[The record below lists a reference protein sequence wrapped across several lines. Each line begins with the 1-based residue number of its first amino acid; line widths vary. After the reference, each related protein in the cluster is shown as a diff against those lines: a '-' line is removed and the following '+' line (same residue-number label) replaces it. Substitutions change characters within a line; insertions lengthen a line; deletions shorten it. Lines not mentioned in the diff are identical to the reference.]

1 MKKNDIQLFDD
12 LDIDQVE
19 LKGFAR
25 SIAEIEWLLL
35 LIVLLYYM
43 SPDAQIA
50 SPAGL
55 LICMELFGAFILGFH
70 YVNFNLPHFK
80 WKLAVETWVMIL
92 FITLAVWNTGNVDSP
107 LLNLYLLVIIS
118 SSITLGKAITIAE
131 IVLISAVY
139 VLLASR
145 SGVEYSLVEY
155 TEFLIFFLPFM
166 LVAYITTMLAADVN
180 YGKKVFKV
188 LSETDEMT
196 GLLNKRSFS
205 PMLHKAT
212 EVAIQYSQPLSA
224 MMIDADNLKKVND
237 TYGHKA
243 GDKLIL
249 TIASTIQDCLR
260 TSDIICR
267 YGGDEFVALL
277 PQLPSDR
284 AIETAERLR
293 SAVENTSFDVDGQR
307 ISTTVSI
314 GIATYPDDVLIA
326 EELLEKA
333 DETLYESKKAGR
345 NTVISYGKIKAE
357 SPDKDIIEQQEFG
370 LRSSDL
376 S

>member
-1 MKKNDIQLFDD
+1 VKKKNTRVLEEFDVEQ
-12 LDIDQVE
+12 IE
-19 LKGFAR
+19 LKGFSR

-35 LIVLLYYM
+35 LLVLLYYM

-50 SPAGL
+50 SPDAL

-70 YVNFNLPHFK
+70 YVNFNLPQFR
-80 WKLAVETWVMIL
+80 WKLAIETWVMIL
-92 FITLAVWNTGNVDSP
+92 FITLVVWNTGSVDSP

-118 SSITLGKAITIAE
+118 SSITLGKAITISE
-131 IVLISAVY
+131 IALISAVY
-139 VLLASR
+139 ILLAAR
-145 SGVEYSLVEY
+145 SGLEYSLVEY

-166 LVAYITTMLAADVN
+166 LVAYITTMLASDVN
-180 YGKKVFKV
+180 YGKEVFKA

-212 EVAIQYSQPLSA
+212 EVAVQYSQPLSV

-249 TIASTIQDCLR
+249 TLASTIRECLR

-277 PQLPSDR
+277 PQLPVNK
-284 AIETAERLR
+284 AMETAERLR
-293 SAVENTSFDVDGQR
+293 SAIENTSFDVDGQR
-307 ISTTVSI
+307 ITTTVSI
-314 GIATYPDDVLIA
+314 GVATYPDEVRV
-326 EELLEKA
+326 A
-333 DETLYESKKAGR
+333 DELMERADESLYESKNAGR
-345 NTVISYGKIKAE
+345 NKVISYSRIKTE
-357 SPDKDIIEQQEFG
+357 DPEEGIIEQQEFG
-370 LRSSDL
+370 LRGTDS
-376 S
+376 

>member
-1 MKKNDIQLFDD
+1 MFKKKESQAVDEFDVEQ
-12 LDIDQVE
+12 IE

-35 LIVLLYYM
+35 LLVLLYYIAPDSQVE
-43 SPDAQIA
+43 SPTA
-50 SPAGL
+50 L

-80 WKLAVETWVMIL
+80 WKLMLETWVMIL
-92 FITLAVWNTGNVDSP
+92 FITLVVLNTGSVESP

-118 SSITLGKAITIAE
+118 SSITLGKSVTIAE
-131 IVLISAVY
+131 IVIISLVY
-139 VLLASR
+139 FFMAARGGL
-145 SGVEYSLVEY
+145 EYSLVEY
-155 TEFLIFFLPFM
+155 TEFLVFFLPFM

-180 YGKKVFKV
+180 YGKEMFKV

-205 PMLHKAT
+205 PMLGKAI
-212 EVAIQYSQPLSA
+212 EVAEQYSQPLSV

-249 TIASTIQDCLR
+249 TIASTIRDCLR

-277 PQLPSDR
+277 PQFPS
-284 AIETAERLR
+284 AKAAETAERLR
-293 SAVENTSFDVDGQR
+293 SAVENTSFDVDGEK
-307 ISTTVSI
+307 ITTTVSI
-314 GIATYPDDVLIA
+314 GVASYPDKVSKTSALM
-326 EELLEKA
+326 EKA
-333 DETLYESKKAGR
+333 DEALYESKKAGR
-345 NTVISYGKIKAE
+345 NKVVVYVENQSQSQTPEVIDQTA
-357 SPDKDIIEQQEFG
+357 FN
-370 LRSSDL
+370 LRSTD
-376 S
+376 

>member
-1 MKKNDIQLFDD
+1 MFKKKESQAVDEFDVEQ
-12 LDIDQVE
+12 IE

-35 LIVLLYYM
+35 LLVLLYYIAPDSQVE
-43 SPDAQIA
+43 SPTA
-50 SPAGL
+50 L

-80 WKLAVETWVMIL
+80 WKLMLETWVMIL
-92 FITLAVWNTGNVDSP
+92 FITLVVLNTGSVESP

-118 SSITLGKAITIAE
+118 SSITLGKSVTIAE
-131 IVLISAVY
+131 IVIISLVY
-139 VLLASR
+139 FFMAARGGL
-145 SGVEYSLVEY
+145 EYSLVEY
-155 TEFLIFFLPFM
+155 TEFLVFFLPFM

-180 YGKKVFKV
+180 YGKEMFKV

-205 PMLHKAT
+205 PMLGKAI
-212 EVAIQYSQPLSA
+212 EVAEQYSQPLSV

-249 TIASTIQDCLR
+249 TIASTIRDCLR

-277 PQLPSDR
+277 PQLP
-284 AIETAERLR
+284 AAKAAETAERLR
-293 SAVENTSFDVDGQR
+293 SAVENTSFDVDGEK
-307 ISTTVSI
+307 ITTTVSI
-314 GIATYPDDVLIA
+314 GVASYPDKVSKTSALM
-326 EELLEKA
+326 EKA
-333 DETLYESKKAGR
+333 DEALYESKKAGR
-345 NTVISYGKIKAE
+345 NKVVVYVENQSQSQTPEVIDQTA
-357 SPDKDIIEQQEFG
+357 FN
-370 LRSSDL
+370 LRSTD
-376 S
+376 

>member
-1 MKKNDIQLFDD
+1 MKKKDSQLLDD

-43 SPDAQIA
+43 SPDAQIS

-70 YVNFNLPHFK
+70 YVNFNFPHFK
-80 WKLAVETWVMIL
+80 WKLVVETWVMII
-92 FITLAVWNTGNVDSP
+92 FISVVVWNTGSVDSP
-107 LLNLYLLVIIS
+107 LLNLYLLAIIS

-131 IVLISAVY
+131 IALISAVY

-145 SGVEYSLVEY
+145 SGIEYSLVEY

-180 YGKKVFKV
+180 YGKKMFKT

-249 TIASTIQDCLR
+249 TIASTIQECLR

-277 PQLPSDR
+277 PQLPSER
-284 AIETAERLR
+284 AMETAERLR
-293 SAVENTSFDVDGQR
+293 SAIENTSFDVDGQR
-307 ISTTVSI
+307 ITTTVSI
-314 GIATYPDDVLIA
+314 GIATYPDEVPNA
-326 EELLEKA
+326 EELLERA
-333 DETLYESKKAGR
+333 DETLYESKKSGR
-345 NTVISYGKIKAE
+345 NMVISYAKIKPE
-357 SPDKDIIEQQEFG
+357 DPTKEIIEQKEFG
-370 LRSSDL
+370 LRSSDF

>member
-1 MKKNDIQLFDD
+1 M
-12 LDIDQVE
+12 
-19 LKGFAR
+19 
-25 SIAEIEWLLL
+25 
-35 LIVLLYYM
+35 
-43 SPDAQIA
+43 
-50 SPAGL
+50 
-55 LICMELFGAFILGFH
+55 
-70 YVNFNLPHFK
+70 NFNLPHFK
-80 WKLAVETWVMIL
+80 WKLALETWVMIL
-92 FITLAVWNTGNVDSP
+92 FISLVVWNTGSVDSP

-118 SSITLGKAITIAE
+118 SSITLGKAVTIAE
-131 IVLISAVY
+131 VALISAVY
-139 VLLASR
+139 ILLASR
-145 SGVEYSLVEY
+145 SGIEYSLVEY

-180 YGKKVFKV
+180 YGKEMFKT

-196 GLLNKRSFS
+196 GLLNKRSLS

-224 MMIDADNLKKVND
+224 MMIDADNLKQVND

-249 TIASTIQDCLR
+249 TIASTIKERLR

-293 SAVENTSFDVDGQR
+293 SAIENTSFDVDGQR
-307 ISTTVSI
+307 ITTTVSI
-314 GIATYPDDVLIA
+314 GIATYPDEVHIA
-326 EELLEKA
+326 EDLLEKA

-345 NTVISYGKIKAE
+345 NMVVNYAKLKPE
-357 SPDKDIIEQQEFG
+357 SSNNHIIEQREFG
-370 LRSSDL
+370 LRSSDFT
-376 S
+376 

>member
-1 MKKNDIQLFDD
+1 MFKKKESHAVDEFDVEQ
-12 LDIDQVE
+12 IE

-35 LIVLLYYM
+35 LLVLLYYIAPDSQVE
-43 SPDAQIA
+43 SPTA
-50 SPAGL
+50 L
-55 LICMELFGAFILGFH
+55 LICMEVFGAFILGFH

-80 WKLAVETWVMIL
+80 WKLMVETWVMIL
-92 FITLAVWNTGNVDSP
+92 FITLVVLNTGSVESP

-118 SSITLGKAITIAE
+118 SSITLGKSVTIAE
-131 IVLISAVY
+131 IVIISLVY
-139 VLLASR
+139 FFMAARGGL
-145 SGVEYSLVEY
+145 EYSLVEY
-155 TEFLIFFLPFM
+155 TEFLVFFLPFM

-180 YGKKVFKV
+180 YGKEMFKV

-205 PMLHKAT
+205 PMLNKAI
-212 EVAIQYSQPLSA
+212 EVAEQYSQPLSV

-249 TIASTIQDCLR
+249 TIASTIRDCLR

-277 PQLPSDR
+277 PQLP
-284 AIETAERLR
+284 AAKAAETAERLR
-293 SAVENTSFDVDGQR
+293 SAVENTSFDVDGEK
-307 ISTTVSI
+307 ITTTVSI
-314 GIATYPDDVLIA
+314 GVASYPDKVSKTGALM
-326 EELLEKA
+326 EKA
-333 DETLYESKKAGR
+333 DEALYESKKAGR
-345 NTVISYGKIKAE
+345 NKVVVYVENLSQSKTPEVT
-357 SPDKDIIEQQEFG
+357 EQAAFK
-370 LRSSDL
+370 LRSTD
-376 S
+376 